1 MRVYSRPRRSWP
13 RGLGQVAPSPGA
25 DPAALLK
32 AILPESKVP
41 QNLEE
46 LSLSRGKFAF
56 YSPVALSE
64 IAIMGS
70 TIARP
75 GVPFMEVVAKF
86 VYGPRAGKA
95 LILPAEE
102 FIGKWSVVSDNRAPY
117 VYSLGGFQKMP
128 TESPIAPE
136 SFNQTLDIIE
146 KYTLDARSLYDLGDY
161 TAATV
166 SIRNAR
172 RNLDV
177 AWFKLKV
184 LSDLGYFTPSV
195 AASLAEYISGLTK
208 PLDEIEANIIR
219 RSSFV
224 GRLFDDLIGFAKS
237 MTTKVAMALDSD
249 LKALREYL
257 LRVYKIRALLKKAL
271 PTLMFRLPPEPEIAA
286 GLTILLDKYLYYSA
300 MIAEIEAGLKKSNI
314 DIKTFL
320 GVDPATLSGMGFAPT
335 ISIAIWNSL
344 RTIIL
349 KYVLPILGS
358 FLGRVWSVTRG
369 VLRSHLTAL
378 YVVFGVVPELHH
390 RATIEEQRAQFERSL
405 EEQKKS
411 EERARQANAEEMKKQ
426 MEMQAQ
432 LHRDDAVRQLVVS
445 LLLDSI
451 NKRQELAET
460 RKQVEETLKALGE
473 VESSDLKKIAQG
485 LYPAIDSAFK
495 EAEKLAETLKKGR
508 APDQGRASDRGASE
522 SKDVP
527 WNTIALVAVL
537 VGIPLVI
544 HFFKRK

>member
-1 MRVYSRPRRSWP
+1 
-13 RGLGQVAPSPGA
+13 
-25 DPAALLK
+25 
-32 AILPESKVP
+32 
-41 QNLEE
+41 
-46 LSLSRGKFAF
+46 
-56 YSPVALSE
+56 
-64 IAIMGS
+64 
-70 TIARP
+70 
-75 GVPFMEVVAKF
+75 
-86 VYGPRAGKA
+86 
-95 LILPAEE
+95 
-102 FIGKWSVVSDNRAPY
+102 
-117 VYSLGGFQKMP
+117 
-128 TESPIAPE
+128 
-136 SFNQTLDIIE
+136 
-146 KYTLDARSLYDLGDY
+146 
-161 TAATV
+161 
-166 SIRNAR
+166 
-172 RNLDV
+172 
-177 AWFKLKV
+177 
-184 LSDLGYFTPSV
+184 V

-237 MTTKVAMALDSD
+237 MTTKVGMAIDSD

-358 FLGRVWSVTRG
+358 VLGRVWSF
-369 VLRSHLTAL
+369 LRSHLVAL
-378 YVVFGVVPELHH
+378 YVVFGVVPELHK
-390 RATIEEQRAQFERSL
+390 RATIEEQRAQFEREL
-405 EEQKKS
+405 EERRKS

-432 LHRDDAVRQLVVS
+432 LHRDDAFRQLVMN

-508 APDQGRASDRGASE
+508 ASDQGRPSDRGASE
-522 SKDVP
+522 SKDVS
-527 WNTIALVAVL
+527 WNTIAPLVVVL
-537 VGIPLVI
+537 VGIPLAI
-544 HFFKRK
+544 YFLKRK

>member
-41 QNLEE
+41 QNLGE

-70 TIARP
+70 TVARP

-166 SIRNAR
+166 SIQNAR

-224 GRLFDDLIGFAKS
+224 GRLFDNLIGFAKS
-237 MTTKVAMALDSD
+237 MKTKLEMAINSD

-286 GLTILLDKYLYYSA
+286 GLTILLDKYLAYSA

-320 GVDPATLSGMGFAPT
+320 GVDPATLSGMGSLPWGAIGRGLVRLIAFASHILT
-335 ISIAIWNSL
+335 MIW
-344 RTIIL
+344 
-349 KYVLPILGS
+349 S
-358 FLGRVWSVTRG
+358 FVWTPGKHHKQTMKLQRKQFE
-369 VLRSHLTAL
+369 R
-378 YVVFGVVPELHH
+378 EL
-390 RATIEEQRAQFERSL
+390 EEQRAL
-405 EEQKKS
+405 EEKRHQQNL
-411 EERARQANAEEMKKQ
+411 ELMKKQ
-426 MEMQAQ
+426 MEMQAEIQ
-432 LHRDDAVRQLVVS
+432 RNSEVRAILVNY
-445 LLLDSI
+445 LLDTVK
-451 NKRQELAET
+451 KRQDLAET
-460 RKQVEETLKALGE
+460 RKQVEETIKALGE
-473 VESSDLKKIAQG
+473 VESSDLKKIIQG

-495 EAEKLAETLKKGR
+495 EAEKFAEGLKKGR

-544 HFFKRK
+544 HFLKRK